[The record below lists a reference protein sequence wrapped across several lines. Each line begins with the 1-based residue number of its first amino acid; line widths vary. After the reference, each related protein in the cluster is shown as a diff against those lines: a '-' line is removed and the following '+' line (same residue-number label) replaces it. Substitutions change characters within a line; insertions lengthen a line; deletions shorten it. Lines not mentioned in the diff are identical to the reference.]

1 MEKLIIFFVKFL
13 ADYKLP
19 VDHARPAR
27 QLLGSFDRV
36 RQRESFT
43 HRTLQCFTQNSA
55 DQVTKFIFTISGVKG
70 AGEGGPDTISRRQT
84 FLDPL
89 YALSLLLKALRL
101 PFTFFV
107 LVSSRLFTAFEV
119 ECLADC

>member
-1 MEKLIIFFVKFL
+1 M

-43 HRTLQCFTQNSA
+43 HRTLQCSTQNSA

-89 YALSLLLKALRL
+89 SLLLKALRL